1 MASKEGF
8 VYKVVLFLMMIIL
21 ILYISFNK
29 KGITNKE
36 ERTFISVLGPQ
47 NSGTNLIS
55 NIFSLQDKSSE
66 DTDGQKRLDDEFTIR
81 NRLWKHEHETSKIQN
96 ILREPNR
103 KLICVYRDVYTW
115 IKSMRKAPYET
126 SWDGNL
132 DSPVYNGKYK
142 SILHLYKHLYKN
154 YEILKKRFP
163 NRVFFCSYYEL
174 IDNENG
180 YNYYKSLCKKLGI
193 DIKSRYKYDEILSK
207 PSKTHGYSVLNSS
220 ESIKRIRNNPISK
233 KEKEY
238 IDNFFKN

>member
-1 MASKEGF
+1 
-8 VYKVVLFLMMIIL
+8 MIIL

-29 KGITNKE
+29 KEGNTNKE

-47 NSGTNLIS
+47 NSGTNLVS
-55 NIFSLQDKSSE
+55 NIFSLQDKTAE

-115 IKSMRKAPYET
+115 IKSMKKTPYET

-220 ESIKRIRNNPISK
+220 ESVKRIRNNPISK

-238 IDNFFKN
+238 IDNFF

>member
-1 MASKEGF
+1 MASKGRF
-8 VYKVVLFLMMIIL
+8 VYKVVLFLMIIL

-29 KGITNKE
+29 EE

-47 NSGTNLIS
+47 NSGTNLVS
-55 NIFSLQDKSSE
+55 NIFSLQDKTAE
-66 DTDGQKRLDDEFTIR
+66 DTDGQKRFDDEFTIR

-115 IKSMRKAPYET
+115 IKSMKKAPYET

-174 IDNENG
+174 IDNKNG

-207 PSKTHGYSVLNSS
+207 PSKRHGYSVLNSS
-220 ESIKRIRNNPISK
+220 ESIKKIRNNPISK